1 MRSQRRVLAIA
12 VLLLAPVLAGCGDDT
27 DSDDTNPPPSSTP
40 DPPTDQT
47 EQTTGATPPSTGATT
62 GATTDA
68 GGELPAACDVL
79 TPADVEAAF
88 GVPFGEPT
96 LGGGGHTE
104 QDIVWQSDDCNF
116 EAEDLVEVDF
126 ALTGQDD
133 FTAGSFQCPKP
144 RDIAS
149 TVTPVEV
156 AGATEAWWDRDDA
169 PPLEA
174 SLRVCTDSFNFDI
187 GLEYEDG
194 VDFQGDPMQQS
205 IALAETALAALG
217 G

>member
-1 MRSQRRVLAIA
+1 MRSHRGFLAIA
-12 VLLLAPVLAGCGDDT
+12 VLLLAPVLAGCGEDD
-27 DSDDTNPPPSSTP
+27 DPENS
-40 DPPTDQT
+40 PPTSSSPDLPDASNAET
-47 EQTTGATPPSTGATT
+47 SATT
-62 GATTDA
+62 SEATSEATTDTSA
-68 GGELPAACDVL
+68 GLPPACDVL

-88 GVPFGEPT
+88 GVPFGEPS
-96 LGGGGHTE
+96 LGGGGTTE

-126 ALTGQDD
+126 ALTGPDD
-133 FTAGSFQCPKP
+133 FTAGEFQCPEP
-144 RDIAS
+144 RAIAS

-156 AGATEAWWDRDDA
+156 PGAVEAWWDRDDA

-174 SLRVCTDSFNFDI
+174 TLRVCTEAYIFDI
-187 GLEYEDG
+187 DLEYEDG

-205 IALAETALAALG
+205 IALAETALGVLG